1 LKTLGFSSA
10 QVLGLIVAE
19 SLVLGVLGGAL
30 GIGGSQGLMFMLTH
44 TPGIKDMLAGI
55 GLSSLTLRPLVAA
68 TGFAVALFLGFTAG
82 FMPAWGA
89 YRAKITDML
98 RTV

>member
-1 LKTLGFSSA
+1 
-10 QVLGLIVAE
+10 
-19 SLVLGVLGGAL
+19 
-30 GIGGSQGLMFMLTH
+30 
-44 TPGIKDMLAGI
+44 
-55 GLSSLTLRPLVAA
+55 VAA